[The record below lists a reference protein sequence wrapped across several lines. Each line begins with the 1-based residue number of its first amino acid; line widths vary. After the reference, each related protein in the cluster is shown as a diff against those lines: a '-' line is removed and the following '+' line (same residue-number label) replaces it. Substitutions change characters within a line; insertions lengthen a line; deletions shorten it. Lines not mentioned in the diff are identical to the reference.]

1 VTGLTGRAYRERMRL
16 RSRVLVWRA
25 GILLRAANRRRRRR
39 LIAELAD
46 YRTPAEIDD
55 LWALLESYPPDRT
68 HELRAI
74 LADQQLRTL
83 TR

>member
-1 VTGLTGRAYRERMRL
+1 MRL

-39 LIAELAD
+39 LVAELAG

-55 LWALLESYPPDRT
+55 LWALLEAYPPGQT
-68 HELRAI
+68 QELRAI
-74 LADQQLRTL
+74 LAGQQLRMRL
-83 TR
+83 DR

>member
-1 VTGLTGRAYRERMRL
+1 VTGRSGRAYREAMRL

-39 LIAELAD
+39 LIAELAG

-55 LWALLESYPPDRT
+55 LWALLESHPPAQT
-68 HELRAI
+68 QELRDI

>member
-1 VTGLTGRAYRERMRL
+1 MRL
-16 RSRVLVWRA
+16 RSRLLVWRA

-55 LWALLESYPPDRT
+55 LWALLESYPPGQT
-68 HELRAI
+68 QELRDV
-74 LADQQLRTL
+74 LAAQQLRAL
-83 TR
+83 SR

>member
-1 VTGLTGRAYRERMRL
+1 VTGRTGRAYRDGMRL
-16 RSRVLVWRA
+16 RSRLLVWRA

-55 LWALLESYPPDRT
+55 LWALLESYPPGQT
-68 HELRAI
+68 QELRDI
-74 LADQQLRTL
+74 LAGQQLRTL
-83 TR
+83 AR